1 MNIYVTIFSSD
12 IWLIEYLTL
21 NVDMTLVAYEIFHL
35 TYVHHTYDKIECPA
49 ILLYHYINN

>member
-35 TYVHHTYDKIECPA
+35 TYVHHTYDKIECSA